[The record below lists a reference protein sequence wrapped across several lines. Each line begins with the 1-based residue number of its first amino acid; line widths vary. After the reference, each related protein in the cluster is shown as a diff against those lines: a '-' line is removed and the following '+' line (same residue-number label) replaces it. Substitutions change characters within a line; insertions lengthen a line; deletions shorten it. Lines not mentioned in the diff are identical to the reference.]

1 MISFFSRHRKPIF
14 IGTVSIFLAGVFVG
28 LGAYMFTGDASGAV
42 ADIGGR
48 KITHQRFSAQVD
60 RVINSLRDSGTDI
73 GEMVRRGVQQEVFRE
88 MVIEELM
95 RMQAEEMDMGVSDF
109 ELAAEIQGTSAFRDG
124 GVFNP
129 RLYYQTIWNEFRM
142 APSEYEAWRRQARL
156 ASKYKQFLYTSIKVT
171 PDELRAYYLSRQK
184 DFKSFEKEKDKIL
197 QELYQEKFMQ
207 VANYHLRQLTTRIE
221 IKNYLDR
228 LEQQRQGA

>member
-28 LGAYMFTGDASGAV
+28 LGAYMFTGDSGAV
-42 ADIGGR
+42 ADVGGR
-48 KITHQRFSAQVD
+48 KISYQRFSAQVD

-95 RMQAEEMDMGVSDF
+95 RMQAEEMNMGVSDF

-142 APSEYEAWRRQARL
+142 APSEYEAWRRQSRM
-156 ASKYKQFLYTSIKVT
+156 ASKYKQFLYTSVKVT
-171 PDELRAYYLSRQK
+171 PGELRDYYLSRKK
-184 DFKSFEKEKDKIL
+184 DFKSFEKEKDQIL
-197 QELYQEKFMQ
+197 QELSQEKFMQ

-221 IKNYLDR
+221 IKNHLDR
-228 LEQQRQGA
+228 IEQQRQGS